1 MHDLLHQLQDLV
13 AAYRI
18 LAEHGVID
26 AYGHVS
32 LRSPE
37 NPQRYYLARSLAPER
52 VTRADLVEYDL
63 ASRCWSASSTARSTA
78 RAPK

>member
-1 MHDLLHQLQDLV
+1 MEPLEDLV

-32 LRSPE
+32 LRSPRD
-37 NPQRYYLARSLAPER
+37 PTRYYLARSIAPEK
-52 VTRADLVEYDL
+52 VQKEDLLEYDL
-63 ASRCWSASSTARSTA
+63 DSRPLDAQRRES
-78 RAPK
+78 

>member
-1 MHDLLHQLQDLV
+1 MEPLEDLV

-32 LRSPE
+32 LRSPRD
-37 NPQRYYLARSLAPER
+37 PARYYLARSIEIGRASCRER
-52 VTRADLVEYDL
+52 V
-63 ASRCWSASSTARSTA
+63 
-78 RAPK
+78 

>member
-1 MHDLLHQLQDLV
+1 MEALQDLV

-32 LRSPE
+32 LRSPRD
-37 NPQRYYLARSLAPER
+37 PQRYYLARSLAPER
-52 VTRADLVEYDL
+52 DRKSVV
-63 ASRCWSASSTARSTA
+63 
-78 RAPK
+78 